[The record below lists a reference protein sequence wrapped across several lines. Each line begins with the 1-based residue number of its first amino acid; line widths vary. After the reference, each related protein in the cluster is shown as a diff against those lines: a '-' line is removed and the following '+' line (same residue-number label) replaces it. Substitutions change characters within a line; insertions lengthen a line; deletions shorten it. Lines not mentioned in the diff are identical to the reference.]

1 MRKNIIIY
9 SFCIFIA
16 FIFWFICISNI
27 SKVYKFN
34 SSVDLK
40 YDNKKIS
47 VQQIKKIKPQ
57 NLKDSGIL
65 NLTAYHQYN
74 NEIIYNNNK
83 YSTQLDVINVYGNI
97 ENIFISQILAGALL
111 SENDSKNCVIDKQSA
126 YSLFGTENALG
137 LELKWNNKGY
147 IIQGILDCT
156 QQIMFIRLD
165 NQEQKEFSSI
175 RINFENNDNTYEQ
188 ARNFILNYNLDDA
201 TINDI
206 ASISIIVSQLA
217 NLPTILILAFIIF
230 DLFKLHE
237 NHDNL
242 VAIIILFILALLFIW
257 ILNFKIEIP
266 SIYIPTKWSD
276 FEFWTR
282 TFKTIH
288 DNYELVRKLPMIH
301 TDLNSTIKTIILNIC
316 ISMFAFSLAL
326 KFLEQTNLKQ
336 NFIYEM
342 LTIMIIFI
350 SNIIIDFV
358 SIDIIDIKIIWIIY
372 PIFIFVDYIKNIS
385 TQ

>member
-9 SFCIFIA
+9 TFCIFIA

-40 YDNKKIS
+40 YNDKKIS
-47 VQQIKKIKPQ
+47 VQQIKKIKAQ
-57 NLKDSGIL
+57 DLRDSGIL

-83 YSTQLDVINVYGNI
+83 YQLDVVSIYGNI
-97 ENIFISQILAGALL
+97 ENIFDAQILTGTLL
-111 SENDSKNCVIDKQSA
+111 SDNDIKSCIIDKQSA
-126 YSLFGTENALG
+126 YSLFGTEDTLG
-137 LELKWNNKGY
+137 LKLKWNNKDY
-147 IIQGILDCT
+147 TIQGVLDCK
-156 QQIMFIRLD
+156 QKIMFVRSA

-188 ARNFILNYNLDDA
+188 AQNFILNYNLDNA

-206 ASISIIVSQLA
+206 APISIIVSQLISV
-217 NLPTILILAFIIF
+217 PIILILVFIIF
-230 DLFKLHE
+230 DLVKLYK
-237 NHDNL
+237 NHNRL
-242 VAIIILFILALLFIW
+242 VAIIILFIITFLLIYIW
-257 ILNFKIEIP
+257 DFKIEIP

-276 FEFWTR
+276 FQFWNR
-282 TFKTIH
+282 TFKTIY
-288 DNYELVRKLPMIH
+288 NNCQLVEKLPIIH
-301 TDLNSTIKTIILNIC
+301 TDLNTIIKTVILNIC
-316 ISMFAFSLAL
+316 ISIFAFSLSL
-326 KFLEQTNLKQ
+326 KFLKQTNLKQ

-342 LTIMIIFI
+342 LTIIIVFI
-350 SNIIIDFV
+350 SNIIVNFV
-358 SIDIIDIKIIWIIY
+358 GIDIIDIKIIWIIY

-385 TQ
+385 EQ